1 MRTRIIRALGTVST
15 KTLGV
20 AIIGALVLAPLP
32 PFSNPQT
39 VEDIQTAKEIYESS
53 DSVPA
58 PVVARYRAGEP
69 VPEFIQNVQE
79 SVPLSE
85 PAPLVAG
92 ISLDQS
98 VATSSAF
105 VATPSAKKA
114 RLARISVPET
124 VIAAEQ
130 VALGLAASEIVE
142 VALDANANIV
152 ETVDTH
158 GAKTA
163 AEYNDAGD
171 PVKIVSPDGAI
182 TYYAYDFE
190 GNLTSI
196 YNEKPAKAVAFSWK
210 SPFKSILAY
219 FSSFA
224 RALAGE
230 GASQNTAIAYDAGNV
245 TEITDSKGAVEYQYD
260 ESGNLSAETNTEGE
274 YTVYEYDEFGNI
286 TGKEVVTPVTSEAVS
301 GVTRFLALVHLE
313 GLSRFVARAYADE
326 EKVAQEESFG
336 YDDRNNLEAFAVS
349 VAGIVPA
356 VLISQP
362 IATSTPAPI
371 SVEPQASST
380 VEVVPVVE
388 SVPLAPSTTP
398 AVLDIVPEPQASS
411 AVEVTAPAVEI
422 VPAPVSPAAS
432 VEAPVTAVQEI
443 VSFLTAPLRTVLA
456 WAAPFMAR
464 ALAEEVVEVLPE
476 AAPALPG
483 ESIVVWNTRDALD
496 NLTETEN
503 QKGEITKY
511 RYDAK
516 ADALIGKTVTNAQ
529 GSVLS
534 DISYGFDSANT
545 RWTSRTENGKS
556 ESYEYDARGQL
567 LSGTGTYVYDEHGN
581 RLSSKDARGEGSYTY
596 EGNRLLSLA
605 RGDATKSYEYDNN
618 GNVVAIRD
626 SKGGA
631 TTLSYTGRGA
641 IAAIE
646 LPDGTQIRYTYDAL
660 NRRVEKSVGNRI
672 ERYQYEGKNLTR
684 VLNESGTVLR
694 QYVYDPKGA
703 LIAIIRDQAVYSVIL
718 DAKGS
723 VVALTDS
730 RSEVVARFSYD
741 AWGTPQS
748 TDTSLTDFYFASGYY
763 EAEAGLY
770 ILGPRT
776 YDPSLGR
783 FLQKDPL
790 AGSLLDL
797 VSQNEYVYANN
808 DPVNKID
815 PTGHRA
821 EVASVGQSAK
831 AIAAS
836 ARAAASQMSAVISE
850 KKKEVANL
858 EADPL
863 SSPTDL
869 ATAQGALRAAQETR
883 DAMLELAKNNEEDV
897 ARREAREI
905 EEAVADAAWQA
916 SLQSVAAPVLV
927 PEATTT
933 PETVPS
939 VEAPPVE
946 VPLESPEP
954 PLVESTGPVSFLRDV
969 SGFVSESLYKLV
981 PKVEA
986 KKKKKSKNKKSP
998 PPKKKKAKEKAPKK
1012 LSKAELRKLEKQE
1025 KEAKALRDLESAR
1038 KNREAQKALA
1048 AAQKKEERARR
1059 ELENA
1064 RKIEEKKANNALA
1077 AQKKEA
1083 LELENARKAEAAL
1096 AAQKKAPAQIPLAA
1110 NVLQA
1115 VEKGV
1120 ANTATSPSTP
1130 TSRPSAIEQSTAP
1143 LESSKISGLQPSLTD
1158 GASSFFKKIA
1168 KKVVNDAVEG
1178 AGMVYGAGKGL
1189 VSTIQGLA
1197 VFVLDPVRGAQ
1208 NISYAVVH
1216 WDETA
1221 AVLYD
1226 GLKTRGA
1233 AIAYVDSD
1241 SYVSVFNK
1249 GSALGQTAFDVC
1261 TVFCT
1266 GGVLGGAIKGSQLA
1280 KVSVDVSST
1289 ANRTA
1294 EIAKL
1299 AEVLRRA
1306 AAIKASQ
1313 SVGVVTRASLPTK
1326 VQASLGDLER
1336 SGWIRNWP
1344 GQANGKSWRNDK
1356 SELPLDV
1363 RYTEWDVTQSILGVN
1378 RGLERFVKGSDGS
1391 VYYTNNHYG
1400 DVPNGQPSFV
1410 KIQ

>member
-32 PFSNPQT
+32 PFSNPAP
-39 VEDIQTAKEIYESS
+39 VERVENAKQAYNSSGYE
-53 DSVPA
+53 PA
-58 PVVARYRAGEP
+58 PIVARYRAGEP
-69 VPEFIQNVQE
+69 VPEFVPSVQE
-79 SVPLSE
+79 SVSSSE

-182 TYYAYDFE
+182 TYYAYDSE

-196 YNEKPAKAVAFSWK
+196 YNEKPVTVTAFSWK
-210 SPFKSILAY
+210 APLASILAY
-219 FSSFA
+219 VSSFA
-224 RALAGE
+224 RALAAE
-230 GASQNTAIAYDAGNV
+230 SGAQNTAIAYDAGNV

-286 TGKEVVTPVTSEAVS
+286 VGKEVVTPVTSEAVS
-301 GVTRFLALVHLE
+301 SVTRLLALVHLE

-349 VAGIVPA
+349 VAGIAPA
-356 VLISQP
+356 VLIPQP

-380 VEVVPVVE
+380 VEVVPVAE

-398 AVLDIVPEPQASS
+398 AVSDIVPEPQASS
-411 AVEVTAPAVEI
+411 TVEVTVPAVEI
-422 VPAPVSPAAS
+422 APAPVSPAAS
-432 VEAPVTAVQEI
+432 VEVPVNAIQEI

-464 ALAEEVVEVLPE
+464 ALAEEVAEVLPE
-476 AAPALPG
+476 AASSALG

-596 EGNRLLSLA
+596 EGNRLLSLV
-605 RGDATKSYEYDNN
+605 RGDATKSYEYDSN
-618 GNVVAIRD
+618 GNVIAIRD

-641 IAAIE
+641 IASIG

-660 NRRVEKSVGNRI
+660 NRRIEKSVGSRI

-741 AWGTPQS
+741 AWGTPES
-748 TDTSLTDFYFASGYY
+748 TDTGLTDFYFASGYY

-850 KKKEVANL
+850 KKKEIADL

-863 SSPTDL
+863 SSPDDL
-869 ATAQGALRAAQETR
+869 LAARGALAAALESK

-905 EEAVADAAWQA
+905 EEALADAAWQA

-933 PETVPS
+933 PEIVPS

-946 VPLESPEP
+946 VPVQSPEP
-954 PLVESTGPVSFLRDV
+954 PVVESTGPVSFLKDA
-969 SGFVSESLYKLV
+969 SEFVSESLYKLV
-981 PKVEA
+981 PKAEA
-986 KKKKKSKNKKSP
+986 KKKKKSKNKKSPP

-1012 LSKAELRKLEKQE
+1012 LSKAEQRKAEKEE
-1025 KEAKALRDLESAR
+1025 KEAKALRDFEKTR
-1038 KNREAQKALA
+1038 KAQA
-1048 AAQKKEERARR
+1048 AAAALSAKQKKESKPLPSTATVSQAAKKQVTTLAVAPAAPSSKTNVLDKALGPVESIGIKKSSAGFGLPTVLNKAFKGAT
-1059 ELENA
+1059 EFASGAVNA
-1064 RKIEEKKANNALA
+1064 ITFSKPAPVTNTKAYAVGNAFGTVASIGLA
-1077 AQKKEA
+1077 GAGLVA
-1083 LELENARKAEAAL
+1083 VGATCAAAVTPAAPVAAPACVGLVGGTAAL
-1096 AAQKKAPAQIPLAA
+1096 GVVAYKFGDDKRVATALDSLMIFPFGGGLRAVSGADDAARALKLLPLGKGSTGRTLAA
-1110 NVLQA
+1110 N
-1115 VEKGV
+1115 
-1120 ANTATSPSTP
+1120 
-1130 TSRPSAIEQSTAP
+1130 AIERQALDSIMANPSKGFRLNTVLMTDP
-1143 LESSKISGLQPSLTD
+1143 RWPSSAGWIKMTNKTEFGVEIHYVGRW
-1158 GASSFFKKIA
+1158 
-1168 KKVVNDAVEG
+1168 VEG
-1178 AGMVYGAGKGL
+1178 KL
-1189 VSTIQGLA
+1189 VA
-1197 VFVLDPVRGAQ
+1197 VDDF
-1208 NISYAVVH
+1208 
-1216 WDETA
+1216 
-1221 AVLYD
+1221 
-1226 GLKTRGA
+1226 K
-1233 AIAYVDSD
+1233 
-1241 SYVSVFNK
+1241 FK
-1249 GSALGQTAFDVC
+1249 
-1261 TVFCT
+1261 
-1266 GGVLGGAIKGSQLA
+1266 
-1280 KVSVDVSST
+1280 
-1289 ANRTA
+1289 
-1294 EIAKL
+1294 
-1299 AEVLRRA
+1299 
-1306 AAIKASQ
+1306 
-1313 SVGVVTRASLPTK
+1313 
-1326 VQASLGDLER
+1326 
-1336 SGWIRNWP
+1336 
-1344 GQANGKSWRNDK
+1344 
-1356 SELPLDV
+1356 
-1363 RYTEWDVTQSILGVN
+1363 
-1378 RGLERFVKGSDGS
+1378 
-1391 VYYTNNHYG
+1391 
-1400 DVPNGQPSFV
+1400 
-1410 KIQ
+1410 

>member
-1 MRTRIIRALGTVST
+1 
-15 KTLGV
+15 
-20 AIIGALVLAPLP
+20 
-32 PFSNPQT
+32 
-39 VEDIQTAKEIYESS
+39 
-53 DSVPA
+53 
-58 PVVARYRAGEP
+58 
-69 VPEFIQNVQE
+69 
-79 SVPLSE
+79 
-85 PAPLVAG
+85 VAG
-92 ISLDQS
+92 ISLDQPT
-98 VATSSAF
+98 ATSSEI
-105 VATPSAKKA
+105 VASIPTKKA
-114 RLARISVPET
+114 RLARVSVPET

-158 GAKTA
+158 GARTT

-171 PVKIVSPDGAI
+171 PVKIVSADGTI
-182 TYYAYDFE
+182 TYYAYDAD

-196 YNEKPAKAVAFSWK
+196 YNEKPVRVAAFSWK
-210 SPFKSILAY
+210 NPLASVIAY

-230 GASQNTAIAYDAGNV
+230 GAAQNTAIAYDAGNL
-245 TEITDSKGAVEYQYD
+245 TEVTDSQGAVAYEYD

-274 YTVYEYDEFGNI
+274 YTVYDYDEFGNI
-286 TGKEVVTPVTSEAVS
+286 TGKEVVTPVTSQAVS
-301 GVTRFLALVHLE
+301 SVTKFLAFVHLE
-313 GLSRFVARAYADE
+313 GLSRFIARAYADE

-336 YDDRNNLEAFAVS
+336 YDDRNNLEAFAVGITGIAPAFTAPEPAP
-349 VAGIVPA
+349 VAVP
-356 VLISQP
+356 
-362 IATSTPAPI
+362 STPVIQEAVPLA
-371 SVEPQASST
+371 PQASST
-380 VEVVPVVE
+380 VEVPVVEPIPVPVVE
-388 SVPLAPSTTP
+388 V
-398 AVLDIVPEPQASS
+398 
-411 AVEVTAPAVEI
+411 
-422 VPAPVSPAAS
+422 VPAPVTPEAS
-432 VEAPVTAVQEI
+432 VEVPVNAIQEV
-443 VSFLTAPLRTVLA
+443 VSFLSAPFRTVFA
-456 WAAPFMAR
+456 WVAPFMAR
-464 ALAEEVVEVLPE
+464 AVAQEVVEVLPE
-476 AAPALPG
+476 ATPATTG

-503 QKGEITKY
+503 QWGEVTKY
-511 RYDAK
+511 RYDSK
-516 ADALIGKTVTNAQ
+516 ADALVGKTVTSAQ

-534 DISYGFDSANT
+534 DISYGFDSTNS

-556 ESYEYDARGQL
+556 ESYEYDTRGQL
-567 LSGTGTYVYDEHGN
+567 ISGTGSYAYDEHGN
-581 RLSSKDARGEGSYTY
+581 RISSSDSRGEGSYTY
-596 EGNRLLSLA
+596 EGNRLLSLV
-605 RGDATKSYEYDNN
+605 RGDATKSYEYDDN

-626 SKGGA
+626 SKKGA

-641 IAAIE
+641 IAGIA

-741 AWGTPQS
+741 AWGTPES
-748 TDTSLTDFYFASGYY
+748 TDTGLTDFYFASGYY

-836 ARAAASQMSAVISE
+836 ARAAARQMSAVITE
-850 KKKEVANL
+850 KKKEIADL

-863 SSPTDL
+863 SSQDDVL
-869 ATAQGALRAAQETR
+869 AARGALAAALEAKE
-883 DAMLELAKNNEEDV
+883 AMLELAKNNEEDV

-905 EEAVADAAWQA
+905 EEAFLDAAWQA
-916 SLQSVAAPVLV
+916 SLQSVVAPVL
-927 PEATTT
+927 EATTT
-933 PETVPS
+933 PEVVPS
-939 VEAPPVE
+939 VEIVPIEVPVE
-946 VPLESPEP
+946 SPQLP
-954 PLVESTGPVSFLRDV
+954 IVEDPGPISFLRDV

-981 PKVEA
+981 PKAEA
-986 KKKKKSKNKKSP
+986 KKKKAKKPKPPP
-998 PPKKKKAKEKAPKK
+998 PPKKVVKKEAPKK
-1012 LSKAELRKLEKQE
+1012 LSKAELRRLEKEE

-1059 ELENA
+1059 ELEKA
-1064 RKIEEKKANNALA
+1064 RKIEEKKANDALA
-1077 AQKKEA
+1077 VQKKEA

-1120 ANTATSPSTP
+1120 ANTTTGPSTP
-1130 TSRPSAIEQSTAP
+1130 TSKQSPVQQSTAP
-1143 LESSKISGLQPSLTD
+1143 LESSKISGLNVGFNASSVGKWVQE
-1158 GASSFFKKIA
+1158 GASALYDQSPA
-1168 KKVVNDAVEG
+1168 WRYAMDNPLVAGAAVGVG
-1178 AGMVYGAGKGL
+1178 AGVAAYAGAAG
-1189 VSTIQGLA
+1189 I
-1197 VFVLDPVRGAQ
+1197 
-1208 NISYAVVH
+1208 
-1216 WDETA
+1216 TA
-1221 AVLYD
+1221 A
-1226 GLKTRGA
+1226 
-1233 AIAYVDSD
+1233 
-1241 SYVSVFNK
+1241 SV
-1249 GSALGQTAFDVC
+1249 QY
-1261 TVFCT
+1261 
-1266 GGVLGGAIKGSQLA
+1266 LGGAGTTCLILCPKAGVEANRLIHTFGNPTHALEPLIAKFGSQQA
-1280 KVSVDVSST
+1280 AFNAVQNA
-1289 ANRTA
+1289 ANQA
-1294 EIAKL
+1294 LKAGKL
-1299 AEVLRRA
+1299 VPDAQGILP
-1306 AAIKASQ
+1306 KGDL
-1313 SVGVVTRASLPTK
+1313 GVVIN
-1326 VQASLGDLER
+1326 VQGIAVRLIG
-1336 SGWIRNWP
+1336 GWV
-1344 GQANGKSWRNDK
+1344 Q
-1356 SELPLDV
+1356 
-1363 RYTEWDVTQSILGVN
+1363 
-1378 RGLERFVKGSDGS
+1378 
-1391 VYYTNNHYG
+1391 
-1400 DVPNGQPSFV
+1400 NGQVIISSFSRWNL
-1410 KIQ
+1410 